1 MMMFQQQ
8 QQDIQMMNTPGYNPG
23 YPPQQQQQP
32 SAPPPYS
39 QVPPSVPQDQIR
51 ENQFRDIVNRYEIS
65 LPFSSKLQK
74 LNMFKI
80 VFIFDDSGS
89 MNATLEESP
98 LNKGLIKVLRKRS
111 SLTLNNRFDIV

>member
-1 MMMFQQQ
+1 MYQQQ

-32 SAPPPYS
+32 TAPPPYS
-39 QVPPSVPQDQIR
+39 QVPSSVPQDQIR

-98 LNKGLIKVLRKRS
+98 LNKGLIKVNLSPKYFVY
-111 SLTLNNRFDIV
+111 LCTLFITKF